1 MTTKSGR
8 HRAAMMVGVPLAAL
22 CLILCT
28 ILFLRPSGPA
38 SRPSAGDVPAA
49 VPRDAPV
56 PKTSAAGSAPALP
69 PHDAAFEGI
78 KADANRGDPA
88 AQRALALRYEACFS
102 YSLGPQFT
110 EASLARREKKNPAD
124 AAHIRRLRAHFAS
137 YCGAVDGGAL
147 IPPDAVD
154 LWLEQAAKGGD
165 LMAQV
170 IIASEAITPPSAE
183 ARAAL
188 FARAR
193 DAKDPGVVFRLSN
206 LAADAQGTTDDPA
219 LAPGLDSN
227 AQRFAWR
234 IAACRAGYDCSAL
247 SPVMAGLCVDSGF
260 CGYDDYEQ
268 FVLALMIPPQ
278 NRAAFEERVRT
289 IQSRYLSR

>member
-1 MTTKSGR
+1 MIV
-8 HRAAMMVGVPLAAL
+8 ALPLVAVL
-22 CLILCT
+22 CLVA
-28 ILFLRPSGPA
+28 FLRPSGKTT
-38 SRPSAGDVPAA
+38 RPPDDLAA
-49 VPRDAPV
+49 DAPR
-56 PKTSAAGSAPALP
+56 SAAEAEAKASTAASAPATA
-69 PHDAAFEGI
+69 PHDAAFDAMQTE
-78 KADANRGDPA
+78 ANRGDPA

-110 EASLARREKKNPAD
+110 LASLARREKAQPRD
-124 AAHIRRLRAHFAS
+124 ARNIQPLREHFAS
-137 YCGAVDGGAL
+137 YCGAVDGGAV

-170 IIASEAITPPSAE
+170 IIASEAIAPPSGE

-193 DAKDPGVVFRLSN
+193 DAKDPAVVFRLSEM
-206 LAADAQGTTDDPA
+206 AATALAQGTTDDPA
-219 LAPGLDSN
+219 LAPGVDGN
-227 AQRFAWR
+227 EQRFAWR
-234 IAACRAGYDCSAL
+234 IAACRAGYDCSPL
-247 SPVMAGLCVDSGF
+247 SPVMADLCINGGY

-278 NRAAFEERVRT
+278 NRAAFEERVST
-289 IQSRYLSR
+289 IQSRYLLR